1 LELVALESGGMLAQT
16 VFREV
21 TQFLQPSHLLAE
33 VLVVVAQVVVD

>member
-1 LELVALESGGMLAQT
+1 LELVVLGSGGMLAQT

-21 TQFLQPSHLLAE
+21 TQFLRLSHLLAA